1 MLSTLAPFGNP
12 VVHTLDQYASLIRR
26 QKIDELIDALEQQL
40 RGTDTRSKRQ
50 TLMTELGFWRA
61 CR

>member
-1 MLSTLAPFGNP
+1 M
-12 VVHTLDQYASLIRR
+12 HTLDQYASLIRR